1 MRIIETAEQ
10 HRPYPKK
17 QALSTLF
24 SKNGCC
30 LFILIFLFQFFPS
43 FFFLQGGSLVWALS
57 FQTSPQAIDDVDED
71 TVFSPNGDGVQDT
84 LLISF
89 ITDGDF
95 GDFRI
100 TIDTHGPSGVG
111 SPDGHFRVD
120 EDWVI
125 IGEVGPGIDE
135 DDLPK
140 AIREAWNGNDFSR
153 QQEDKN
159 PHLLND
165 GRYRIQIEIDAVPNG
180 EVNRAESGYET
191 LNSQRQLTIP
201 LHSYQPLLPN
211 GICRRMGITS

>member
-43 FFFLQGGSLVWALS
+43 FFFLQGGSLVWALR

-111 SPDGHFRVD
+111 S
-120 EDWVI
+120 
-125 IGEVGPGIDE
+125 
-135 DDLPK
+135 DLMV
-140 AIREAWNGNDFSR
+140 AIS
-153 QQEDKN
+153 
-159 PHLLND
+159 
-165 GRYRIQIEIDAVPNG
+165 
-180 EVNRAESGYET
+180 
-191 LNSQRQLTIP
+191 
-201 LHSYQPLLPN
+201 
-211 GICRRMGITS
+211 C